1 MKKLWAFGALLSIS
15 VCAFLLI
22 GKTPAFA
29 VTKTWVG
36 GSGNN
41 LSTAANW
48 GDNASPSTGLRLD
61 IPWDVIMPTCP
72 GSDVVLNNDIDPA
85 TVTIAGIIMSGSKP
99 AGCTKNV
106 TITGNDIK
114 TSGDID
120 AGDYGLN
127 LDVDVTITA
136 PVSITRVYSTGSLSM
151 GANALTIADSS
162 FDGEIGRAHV

>member
-61 IPWDVIMPTCP
+61 IPWDVIMP
-72 GSDVVLNNDIDPA
+72 
-85 TVTIAGIIMSGSKP
+85 K
-99 AGCTKNV
+99 
-106 TITGNDIK
+106 
-114 TSGDID
+114 
-120 AGDYGLN
+120 
-127 LDVDVTITA
+127 
-136 PVSITRVYSTGSLSM
+136 
-151 GANALTIADSS
+151 
-162 FDGEIGRAHV
+162 IGRAHV